1 MDTKENLTT
10 NDILNLLDELEKTQT
25 NQDTLTISA
34 NSLDSICL
42 SDYDWG
48 SMALHPLSTDQLSS
62 IQLSP
67 IQPLT
72 TAQLS
77 TIIPSSI
84 GVGTGINYPSNTIST
99 GINYPSNTISSNMGW
114 SDLGTLKNSL
124 EVTGDANFEGE
135 VKIKGRNL
143 SETLD
148 AIEQRLALL
157 KPNKELEN
165 SWEELK
171 ELGNRYRELE
181 AEIIAKSEMFK
192 TLKN

>member
-72 TAQLS
+72 TAQLAPILN
-77 TIIPSSI
+77 TGAGAGITSI
-84 GVGTGINYPSNTIST
+84 NPYVFSNTT
-99 GINYPSNTISSNMGW
+99 NPSLTVKGSA
-114 SDLGTLKNSL
+114 
-124 EVTGDANFEGE
+124 EFEDDIT
-135 VKIKGRNL
+135 IKGKSL
-143 SETLD
+143 SKILD
-148 AIEQRLALL
+148 GIEQRLAILH
-157 KPNKELEN
+157 PNERLEN

>member
-10 NDILNLLDELEKTQT
+10 KDILNLLDELEKTQT

-84 GVGTGINYPSNTIST
+84 GVST
-99 GINYPSNTISSNMGW
+99 GINYPSNTTSSNISW

-157 KPNKELEN
+157 NPNKELEN